1 MFSQKVLF
9 WASFIIFVIEHFY
22 SNYNVDFASY
32 ADDTTPYIYGQD
44 FSEIV
49 KGNSSTGSFKM
60 VFQQTQARVT
70 NRRRFQK
77 ANGPVIT
84 SSSSEELLG
93 VLTDSEHTFHIT
105 RLYFKANQ
113 NLLHWLDFSNI

>member
-1 MFSQKVLF
+1 MFFLKVLF
-9 WASFIIFVIEHFY
+9 WASFIIFVIGHFY

-49 KGNSSTGSFKM
+49 KGNSSTGSYKM
-60 VFQQTQARVT
+60 VFQQTQARAT
-70 NRRRFQK
+70 NRRMSQK
-77 ANGPVIT
+77 TNGPVIT

-93 VLTDSEHTFHIT
+93 GFTDSELTFYT
-105 RLYFKANQ
+105 YYKT
-113 NLLHWLDFSNI
+113 LL

>member
-1 MFSQKVLF
+1 MFSLKVLF
-9 WASFIIFVIEHFY
+9 RASFIIFVTEHCY

-49 KGNSSTGSFKM
+49 KGNSSTGSYKM
-60 VFQQTQARVT
+60 VFQKTQARAT
-70 NRRRFQK
+70 NRRMSQK
-77 ANGPVIT
+77 TNGPVIT

-93 VLTDSEHTFHIT
+93 GFTDSELTFYT
-105 RLYFKANQ
+105 YYKT
-113 NLLHWLDFSNI
+113 LL